1 MSRKIGLQLWS
12 IKQDLEKDFKAGL
25 KQVAQLGYDGVEF
38 AGYYGIEAPKMK
50 ELLQEYGLEVAGV
63 HHNVDELDQ
72 NLEAIM
78 AYNRVLENRDIVCS
92 WAPAESYEQV
102 QESIRKLQKA
112 AAVLRENGFR
122 LHYHNHSHEFVQYD
136 GEYAIDI
143 MAKAVEGMKAEVD
156 TYWVWNAG
164 VDVCA
169 YLEKRREDITLV
181 HIKDGTKEVRTAVG
195 EGIVDIQSILDKSA
209 EIGAQWL
216 IVEDESEPGGLDSV
230 ARGIRNL
237 KEKFTVR

>member
-25 KQVAQLGYDGVEF
+25 KRVAQLGYDGVEF

-78 AYNRVLENRDIVCS
+78 AYNRVLENRDIVCA
-92 WAPAESYEQV
+92 WAPTESYEQV

-122 LHYHNHSHEFVQYD
+122 LHYHNHSHDID
-136 GEYAIDI
+136 GIFPIVLYKL
-143 MAKAVEGMKAEVD
+143 MAVVVVG
-156 TYWVWNAG
+156 
-164 VDVCA
+164 
-169 YLEKRREDITLV
+169 LERRR
-181 HIKDGTKEVRTAVG
+181 GCVRLLGKT
-195 EGIVDIQSILDKSA
+195 
-209 EIGAQWL
+209 
-216 IVEDESEPGGLDSV
+216 PGGYHSGPYQGRHQ
-230 ARGIRNL
+230 RGAHRCGRGNCGYP
-237 KEKFTVR
+237 VHSG